1 VSAFRSFQYL
11 LQPTARQAR
20 ALEHLLAVQC
30 EAYNSALE
38 ERREAW
44 KRGIR
49 ITRFDQFAQLKDLH
63 EARPDFLQYGV
74 TVARGTLTRL
84 DRAFSGF
91 FRRVAAGQKPGFP
104 RFRARSRFDS
114 VSYEDVTGWKL
125 KEPDRRL
132 YLQGIGHVKIKLHR
146 SLRGVPKTLHIRRD
160 GRRWTA
166 TVQCA
171 DVPAQPLAPSNREA
185 GFDLGI
191 ANLAVSSDG
200 EFFQNPRHL
209 ARGAEA
215 LAAAQQALARKQR
228 GSKRRK
234 QAVRRVAAQ
243 HRRIANRRRDVL
255 HQLSRR
261 LVNTYD
267 LLVFEDLKIA
277 NMTRSAKRTP
287 QQPGCRVAQKAGLNR
302 EILASSWGAFISMIA
317 YKAEDAGR
325 ELIVVNPKG
334 TSQRCSSCGHTE
346 AANRP
351 SQAEF
356 RCQACGFSLHADLN
370 AACNILWLGSS
381 LRRQKR
387 EAETSAA

>member
-84 DRAFSGF
+84 DRAFSAF

-104 RFRARSRFDS
+104 RFRARRRFDS

-146 SLRGVPKTLHIRRD
+146 GLRGVPKTLHIRRD
-160 GRRWTA
+160 GRRWWA

-171 DVPAQPLAPSNREA
+171 DVPAQPLAPTNRQA

-200 EFFQNPRHL
+200 EFFENPRHL
-209 ARGAEA
+209 PGAP
-215 LAAAQQALARKQR
+215 
-228 GSKRRK
+228 KR
-234 QAVRRVAAQ
+234 
-243 HRRIANRRRDVL
+243 
-255 HQLSRR
+255 S
-261 LVNTYD
+261 
-267 LLVFEDLKIA
+267 
-277 NMTRSAKRTP
+277 
-287 QQPGCRVAQKAGLNR
+287 QQPSRPSP
-302 EILASSWGAFISMIA
+302 ESSGAPTG
-317 YKAEDAGR
+317 AGR
-325 ELIVVNPKG
+325 LSAGWP
-334 TSQRCSSCGHTE
+334 
-346 AANRP
+346 P
-351 SQAEF
+351 STAGS
-356 RCQACGFSLHADLN
+356 RTVAG
-370 AACNILWLGSS
+370 GSS
-381 LRRQKR
+381 
-387 EAETSAA
+387 TSSHAGW

>member
-1 VSAFRSFQYL
+1 MPAFRSFQYL

-20 ALEHLLAVQC
+20 ALEHLLGVQC

-44 KRGIR
+44 KRGVR
-49 ITRFDQFAQLKDLH
+49 ITRYGQFAQLKDLH

-84 DRAFSGF
+84 DRAFSAF
-91 FRRVAAGQKPGFP
+91 FRRVAAGQSPGFP
-104 RFRARSRFDS
+104 RFRARSRFDC
-114 VSYEDVTGWKL
+114 VSYEDVSGWRL
-125 KEPDRRL
+125 KESDHRL
-132 YLQGIGHVKIKLHR
+132 YLQGIGHVRIRLHR
-146 SLRGVPKTLHIRRD
+146 SLKGVPKTLHVRRQ

-166 TVQCA
+166 TIQCA
-171 DVPAQPLAPSNREA
+171 KVPAQLLSPTDTQA
-185 GFDLGI
+185 GFDLGV
-191 ANLAVSSDG
+191 ANLVASSHG
-200 EFFQNPRHL
+200 EFFENPRHL
-209 ARGAEA
+209 ARGREA
-215 LAAAQQALARKQR
+215 LATAQQCLARKQR
-228 GSKRRK
+228 GSNR
-234 QAVRRVAAQ
+234 
-243 HRRIANRRRDVL
+243 RRRDVHRVAAHHRRVANRRKDGL
-255 HQLSRR
+255 HKLSRK
-261 LVNTYD
+261 LVNAYG

-277 NMTRSAKRTP
+277 NMTRSARGTVAE
-287 QQPGCRVAQKAGLNR
+287 PGSKVAQKAGLNR
-302 EILASSWGAFISMIA
+302 EIRAASWGAFISMVA

-351 SQAEF
+351 SQAVF
-356 RCQACGFSLHADLN
+356 CCRACGFKDHADVN
-370 AACNILWLGSS
+370 AARNILWLGLS